1 MDFFQRVELP
11 NVQFEVEHQD
21 EVLLL
26 GSCFSDNIGLL
37 MNQLKFNVL
46 YNVFGVM
53 YNPYSIFKLM
63 ERALNDEMFQSEE
76 LIENDGVF
84 YHFDV
89 HGDLSSEDCLKLIDD
104 LDFQLKKL
112 KNKLFDA
119 KLLVI
124 TFGSSWVY
132 NYEKWNKIVANCHK
146 ISGSEFNKEILSVE
160 SMIVQGQKTIT
171 ALKEKNKKVE
181 LLFTVSPVRHVRD
194 GLSNNHISKGRL
206 IEVATQLAEWSNGV
220 YFPAY
225 ELMVDHLR
233 DYRFFKQDKAHP
245 TEEAI
250 SYIWEKFSETFISKS
265 SRELAKEIE
274 KLQRA
279 VAHRPLRPQS
289 EAHRQFVQRTL
300 QLIDEMESIHNLDFS
315 YERSRLLM
323 PKA

>member
-37 MNQLKFNVL
+37 MNRLKFNVL

-104 LDFQLKKL
+104 LNFQLKKL

-171 ALKEKNKKVE
+171 ALKEKN
-181 LLFTVSPVRHVRD
+181 
-194 GLSNNHISKGRL
+194 
-206 IEVATQLAEWSNGV
+206 
-220 YFPAY
+220 
-225 ELMVDHLR
+225 
-233 DYRFFKQDKAHP
+233 
-245 TEEAI
+245 
-250 SYIWEKFSETFISKS
+250 
-265 SRELAKEIE
+265 
-274 KLQRA
+274 
-279 VAHRPLRPQS
+279 
-289 EAHRQFVQRTL
+289 
-300 QLIDEMESIHNLDFS
+300 
-315 YERSRLLM
+315 
-323 PKA
+323 